1 MFIGL
6 IWVKVWEKVESGFRK
21 VQLLDLKVKNNL
33 FNRTDLLIYQQKMIK
48 LKGQVIKIEKQ

>member
-1 MFIGL
+1 MLIGL

-48 LKGQVIKIEKQ
+48 IEKQ

>member
-1 MFIGL
+1 MLIGL